1 MKNILIFCLCFS
13 SIILARNVEV
23 SNSPLKP
30 SNFNLP
36 EDKQIRGRSN
46 EKIDDLNI
54 NKFYL
59 NIDSQKVKEVQTKD
73 KSNKH
78 LLDKFDNITINQK
91 PVVKSI
97 TSQDAISIHP
107 YFTTTILLP
116 KGSIISFARGKRFEK
131 ILFDQ
136 NMLTVDVDNSFDR
149 GNLVIVYSE
158 KNQNKILNLMVK
170 RFDKSEIKKEV
181 LNTVYSYKNYKPLTD
196 VEVIQAY
203 IKEYNSFPMKKFN
216 YLYVAD
222 VVYRIVLDNEYGNV
236 FVNGNKYRVDNGLVH
251 K

>member
-1 MKNILIFCLCFS
+1 MKKIIILSLCFTALL
-13 SIILARNVEV
+13 LARNTR
-23 SNSPLKP
+23 SDDSPLKP
-30 SNFNLP
+30 SNFSLP
-36 EDKQIRGRSN
+36 EEQKTRNRSAKQLN
-46 EKIDDLNI
+46 DLNI

-59 NIDSQKVKEVQTKD
+59 NIDSNKMKEVQKRD

-91 PVVKSI
+91 PVIKSI
-97 TSQDAISIHP
+97 TSQESISIHP

-116 KGSIISFARGKRFEK
+116 KGSLISFARGKMFDK

-136 NMLTVDVDNSFDR
+136 NMLTIDVNNDFDR

-158 KNQNKILNLMVK
+158 KEQNKILNLMVK
-170 RFDKSEIKKEV
+170 RFDKNEIKRDV
-181 LNTVYSYKNYKPLTD
+181 LNTVYSYQNYTPLTD
-196 VEVIQAY
+196 VEVIQTY
-203 IKEYNSFPMKKFN
+203 VKEYKKYPTEKYN

-222 VVYRIVLDNEYGNV
+222 VVYRIVLDNDYGNV
-236 FVNGNKYRVDNGLVH
+236 FVKGNKYRVDNSLVY

>member
-1 MKNILIFCLCFS
+1 MKKIIIISLCITS
-13 SIILARNVEV
+13 LLLARSTREDDN
-23 SNSPLKP
+23 PLKP
-30 SNFNLP
+30 SNFSLT
-36 EDKQIRGRSN
+36 EEKKTRGRSEN
-46 EKIDDLNI
+46 KLDDLNV

-59 NIDSQKVKEVQTKD
+59 NIDSNKMKEVQYKD

-78 LLDKFDNITINQK
+78 VLDKFDNITINQK
-91 PVVKSI
+91 PVIKSI
-97 TSQDAISIHP
+97 GSQESISIHP

-116 KGSIISFARGKRFEK
+116 KGSVISFARGKRFEK

-136 NMLTVDVDNSFDR
+136 NMLTVDVDNTFDR

-158 KNQNKILNLMVK
+158 KEQNKILNLMIK
-170 RFDKSEIKKEV
+170 RFDKKEIKKEI
-181 LNTVYSYKNYKPLTD
+181 LNTVYSFQSLKPLSD

-203 IKEYNSFPMKKFN
+203 VKEYKKYPSEKFN

-222 VVYRIVLDNEYGNV
+222 VVYRIVLDNDYGNV
-236 FVNGNKYRVDNGLVH
+236 FVKGNKYRVDNGLIY